1 MHLST
6 MGWDTFFEDQK
17 KALKTV
23 DGRLARVTGL
33 QKNHVRIHDG
43 NEEVVVKALGRI
55 VRGHGTNTLFPVAGD
70 FVIEKG
76 GVVTQVFARKN
87 QLVRGAAGRRGKLN
101 AAPKAKQVIASN
113 IDFVFIVCGLDRDY
127 NLRRIERY
135 LTLIYNSNMTPVV
148 VLNKADLHE
157 DPAPFKAEVEEVA
170 LGVPIYLISSIDGD
184 GVEALEPYLG
194 EGKTVCLMGS
204 SGAGKSS
211 LVNAI
216 VGEEVRIVGE
226 VSDFDGKGM
235 HTTTTRDMIFLE
247 SGGMII
253 DNPGIREISLSDE
266 EGGVDD
272 TFPDITELAAACRF
286 NDCSHQHEP
295 GCNVM
300 LAIENGDLAADRLTN
315 YLKMR
320 LELTFVSARGSKTA
334 DRVEK
339 EQWRDVAL
347 FQKDAKKRITKE

>member
-6 MGWDTFFEDQK
+6 MGWDTFFEAQK
-17 KALKTV
+17 KALKKV
-23 DGRLARVTGL
+23 NGRLARVTGL

-43 NEEVVVKALGRI
+43 EEEVVVKARGSI
-55 VRGHGTNTLFPVAGD
+55 VRGHGSHTLFPVPGD

-76 GVVTQVFARKN
+76 GVVTRVFARKN
-87 QLVRGAAGRRGKLN
+87 QLVRGAAGRRGKLD

-113 IDFVFIVCGLDRDY
+113 IDTVFIVCGLDRDY

-135 LTLIYNSNMTPVV
+135 LTLIYNSNMDPVV
-148 VLNKADLHE
+148 ILNKSDLHE
-157 DPAPFKAEVEEVA
+157 HPAPFKEEVEKVA
-170 LGVPIYLISSIDGD
+170 LDVPVYLVSSTNGEGVD
-184 GVEALEPYLG
+184 ALAPYIT
-194 EGKTVCLMGS
+194 EGKTICLMGS

-216 VGEEVRIVGE
+216 VGEEIRIVGE

-266 EGGVDD
+266 EGGVAD
-272 TFPDITELAAACRF
+272 TFPDITELAAGCRF

-295 GCNVM
+295 GCNVV
-300 LAIENGDLAADRLTN
+300 AAVENGDLAADRLIN
-315 YLKMR
+315 YLKMC
-320 LELTFVSARGSKTA
+320 LELTFVSKRSSKTA
-334 DRVEK
+334 DRIEK
-339 EQWRDVAL
+339 EQWRDISL
-347 FQKDAKKRITKE
+347 FQKDAKKRT

>member
-6 MGWDTFFEDQK
+6 MGWDPFFEEQK
-17 KALKTV
+17 KALEKV
-23 DGRLARVTGL
+23 DGRIARVTGL

-43 NEEVVVKALGRI
+43 DEEVVVKALGRI
-55 VRGHGTNTLFPVAGD
+55 VRGHGKNTLFPVPGD

-76 GVVTQVFARKN
+76 GVVTYVFARKN
-87 QLVRGAAGRRGKLN
+87 QLVRGAAGRRGKLD

-113 IDFVFIVCGLDRDY
+113 IDTVFIVCGLDRDY

-135 LTLIYNSNMTPVV
+135 LTLIYNSNMVPVV
-148 VLNKADLHE
+148 ILNKADLHD

-170 LGVPIYLISSIDGD
+170 LEVPVHLISSIDGE
-184 GVEALEPYLG
+184 GVEALFPYVT
-194 EGKTVCLMGS
+194 EGKTICLMGS

-216 VGEEVRIVGE
+216 VGEEIRIVGE

-266 EGGVDD
+266 EGGVAD
-272 TFPDITELAAACRF
+272 TFPDITKLADGCRF
-286 NDCSHQHEP
+286 NDCTHQHEP
-295 GCNVM
+295 QCNVID
-300 LAIENGDLAADRLTN
+300 AVKRGDLAADRLIN

-320 LELTFVSARGSKTA
+320 LELTFVSSRNAKTA
-334 DRVEK
+334 DRTEK
-339 EQWRDVAL
+339 EQWRDVSL
-347 FQKDAKKRITKE
+347 FLKDSKKRT

>member
-6 MGWDTFFEDQK
+6 MGWDDFFETQK
-17 KALKTV
+17 KALPKVT
-23 DGRLARVTGL
+23 GRLARVTGL

-43 NEEVVVKALGRI
+43 DEEVVVKALGSI
-55 VRGHGTNTLFPVAGD
+55 VRGHGANTLFPVPGD

-76 GVVTQVFARKN
+76 GVVTHVFTRKN
-87 QLVRGAAGRRGKLN
+87 QLVRGAAGRRSKLD
-101 AAPKAKQVIASN
+101 AAPKAKQVIAAN
-113 IDFVFIVCGLDRDY
+113 IDTVFIVCGLDRDY

-135 LTLIYNSNMTPVV
+135 LTLIYNSDMTPVV
-148 VLNKADLHE
+148 ILNKADLH
-157 DPAPFKAEVEEVA
+157 DDATVFQDEVDEVA
-170 LGVPIYLISSIDGD
+170 FGVPVHLLSSIDGH
-184 GVEALEPYLG
+184 GVEALAPYLG
-194 EGKTVCLMGS
+194 TGKTVCLMGS

-216 VGEEVRIVGE
+216 VGEEIRIVGE

-266 EGGVDD
+266 ESGVHD
-272 TFPDITELAAACRF
+272 TFPEINELAHDCRF
-286 NDCSHQHEP
+286 NDCTHQHEP
-295 GCNVM
+295 GCNV
-300 LAIENGDLAADRLTN
+300 LDAVTRGDLDAERLAN

-320 LELTFVSARGSKTA
+320 LELTFLSERESKTA
-334 DRVEK
+334 DRIEK
-339 EQWRDVAL
+339 ERWRDVAQ
-347 FQKDAKKRITKE
+347 FQKDAKKRTTKP

>member
-6 MGWDTFFEDQK
+6 MGWDNFFEEQK
-17 KALKTV
+17 KALKKV
-23 DGRLARVTGL
+23 NGRIARVTGL

-43 NEEVVVKALGRI
+43 EEEVVVKARGRI
-55 VRGHGTNTLFPVAGD
+55 VRGHGKNTLFPVPGD
-70 FVIEKG
+70 YVIEKG
-76 GVVTQVFARKN
+76 GVVTRVFARKN
-87 QLVRGAAGRRGKLN
+87 QLVRGAAGRRGKLD

-113 IDFVFIVCGLDRDY
+113 IDTVFIVCGLDRDY

-148 VLNKADLHE
+148 ILNKADLH
-157 DPAPFKAEVEEVA
+157 DDSTPFKAEVEEIA
-170 LGVPIYLISSIDGD
+170 LGVPVHLISSIDGD
-184 GVEALEPYLG
+184 GVDDLAPYVT
-194 EGKTVCLMGS
+194 EGKTICLMGS

-216 VGEEVRIVGE
+216 VGEEIRIVGE

-286 NDCSHQHEP
+286 NDCTHQHEP

-300 LAIENGDLAADRLTN
+300 AAVESGDLAADRLIN

-320 LELTFVSARGSKTA
+320 LELTFVSSRESKTA
-334 DRVEK
+334 DRIEK
-339 EQWRDVAL
+339 EKWRDVAK
-347 FQKDAKKRITKE
+347 FQKDAKKRT